1 MSIQGA
7 GEVPK
12 EPRQTAMAEGQVRG
26 KDVTGAE
33 TGEKKARKR
42 PKGEPSSAETEVGK
56 GQDPAPPPWCAVTP
70 HLVGPGGADAAPPT
84 GEQDTRCGAVV
95 SSQVETTSSG
105 GWPLQ
110 ASRAGPLHRQPVP
123 AAPQPRTADE
133 PLAALLK
140 ASLSFQ
146 EHPRGF
152 YATFNPGH
160 SPVQSVDTASQ
171 EGGSHSEGE
180 QSGAQPKLQGRLPAT
195 GQEPVMH
202 RTGQLGTNLALQS
215 SLSLPPARD
224 RPLPGASPAQSQT
237 AAFLPASLCAHTA
250 AQGGQG
256 T

>member
-224 RPLPGASPAQSQT
+224 RPLPGASPAQSQM

>member
-1 MSIQGA
+1 M
-7 GEVPK
+7 
-12 EPRQTAMAEGQVRG
+12 
-26 KDVTGAE
+26 TGAE

-146 EHPRGF
+146 EHPRVF

-195 GQEPVMH
+195 GQESVMH